1 MSFPNLNPL
10 QPDQQQLA
18 QQLGSVVNPDQ
29 ATWLSGFF
37 AGIGFAGNGGAVAPA
52 AGHAAAVEKQSM
64 TVLYG
69 SESGNAEKAAGDMK
83 KAAEKANFKAKVV
96 NMADAKAADLAKS
109 DNLLV
114 IVSTWGEGDPPD
126 GATGYYEAFM
136 SDAMPQLP
144 NLKYSVCALGD
155 TSYEH
160 FCKIGKDFD
169 ERLSKLGGERVYDRA
184 DCDVDY
190 EETFKSWLSGALG
203 AFPKAESVAAV
214 AATSAA
220 PAATVY
226 DKKNPY
232 EAEILEKIVLNG
244 TGTSKETLHVEI
256 SLEGSGLTY
265 EPGDSLG
272 VYPENR
278 AADIESILAATGL
291 TANAK
296 LGDKTLADALR
307 LDFDITTLSPAIAMK
322 YNEIVGN
329 KDLQKVL
336 DEKDR
341 ATFKEWIW
349 GRQLVDLLET
359 YPHKDWSAES
369 FTGILRK
376 LNPRLYSIAS
386 SLKAHEDEVHLTVA
400 AVRYDTHRRD
410 RVGVCSC
417 YLSDDVAS
425 GDKVRV
431 FFHSNK
437 NFRLPEN
444 NETPVIMV
452 GPGTGIAPFRAFIE
466 ERAAN
471 EAAGKNWLFFG
482 DQHFSYDF
490 LYQLEWLDYLEDG
503 YLSELTTAFSRD
515 QKEKIYVQHRLAE
528 RGEEIWNWLEDG
540 AYFYVCGDASK
551 MAKDVH
557 QALIDI
563 AAEHGG
569 KSPEEAKAYVDAL
582 RKEKRYQRDV
592 Y

>member
-1 MSFPNLNPL
+1 MSFPNLTPL
-10 QPDQQQLA
+10 HPEQQQLA
-18 QQLGSVVNPDQ
+18 QELGSAVNSDQ

-37 AGIGFAGNGGAVAPA
+37 AGIGFAGKGGAVAPA
-52 AGHAAAVEKQSM
+52 AGLAASVEKQSM

-69 SESGNAEKAAGDMK
+69 SESGNAEKSAGDIK
-83 KAAEKANFKAKVV
+83 KAAEKANFKVKVV
-96 NMADAKAADLAKS
+96 NMADAKAPDLAKAE
-109 DNLLV
+109 NLLV

-126 GATGYYEAFM
+126 GATAYYEAFM
-136 SDAMPQLP
+136 SEAMPQLP
-144 NLKYSVCALGD
+144 NLKFSVCALGD

-169 ERLSKLGGERVYDRA
+169 ARLSALGGVRVYDRA

-190 EETFKSWLSGALG
+190 EDTFRSWLSGALG
-203 AFPKAESVAAV
+203 SFPKAETVASV
-214 AATSAA
+214 AATSANS
-220 PAATVY
+220 AAAVY

-244 TGTSKETLHVEI
+244 TGSSKETLHVEL
-256 SLEGSGLTY
+256 SLEGSGLHY

-272 VYPENR
+272 IYPENR
-278 AADIESILAATGL
+278 AADVEAILSATGL

-296 LGDKTLADALR
+296 LGETTLADALR

-322 YNEIVGN
+322 YNEIVGD
-329 KDLQKVL
+329 KKLRKVL

-341 ATFKEWIW
+341 TAFKEWIH
-349 GRQLVDLLET
+349 GRQLIDLLET
-359 YPHKDWSAES
+359 YPHKNWSAET

-386 SLKAHEDEVHLTVA
+386 SLKKHENEVHLTVA
-400 AVRYDTHRRD
+400 AVRYETHGRE

-417 YLSDDVAS
+417 YLADEVES

-444 NETPVIMV
+444 NEAPVIMV
-452 GPGTGIAPFRAFIE
+452 GPGTGIAPFRAFVE
-466 ERAAN
+466 ERSAS
-471 EAAGKNWLFFG
+471 EATGKSWLFFG

-503 YLSELTTAFSRD
+503 DLTELTTAFSRD
-515 QKEKIYVQHRLAE
+515 QKEKIYVQHRLIE
-528 RGEEIWNWLEDG
+528 KGPEVWKWLEEG
-540 AYFYVCGDASK
+540 AYFYVCGDASR

-563 AAEHGG
+563 AVEQGG

>member
-1 MSFPNLNPL
+1 MSFPNLTPL

-18 QQLGSVVNPDQ
+18 QQLGAAVNPDQ

-37 AGIGFAGNGGAVAPA
+37 AGIGFAGNGGDINPA
-52 AGHAAAVEKQSM
+52 AGLAASVEKQSM
-64 TVLYG
+64 TILYG
-69 SESGNAEKAAGDMK
+69 SESGNAEKLAGDMK
-83 KAAEKANFKAKVV
+83 KAAEKANFKARIV
-96 NMADAKAADLAKS
+96 NMADAKPVDLKKA

-126 GATGYYEAFM
+126 SATSYYEAFM

-190 EETFKSWLSGALG
+190 EETFTSWLSGALG
-203 AFPKAESVAAV
+203 AFPQAEAVAAV
-214 AATSAA
+214 AATSTA
-220 PAATVY
+220 PAALVY

-244 TGTSKETLHVEI
+244 TGSDKETLHVEI

-278 AADIESILAATGL
+278 AADIDAILAATGL

-296 LGDKTLADALR
+296 LGDTTLAEALKR
-307 LDFDITTLSPAIAMK
+307 DFDITTLSPAIAMK

-329 KDLQKVL
+329 KDLQEVL

-341 ATFKEWIW
+341 VTFKEWIH
-349 GRQLVDLLET
+349 GRQLIDLLET

-376 LNPRLYSIAS
+376 LSPRLYSIAS
-386 SLKAHEDEVHLTVA
+386 SLKKHENEVHLTVA
-400 AVRYDTHRRD
+400 AVRYDTHGRD
-410 RVGVCSC
+410 RIGVCSC
-417 YLSDDVAS
+417 YLADDVAV
-425 GDKVRV
+425 GEKVRV

-444 NETPVIMV
+444 NETPIIMV
-452 GPGTGIAPFRAFIE
+452 GPGTGIAPFRAFVE
-466 ERAAN
+466 ERSADSAT
-471 EAAGKNWLFFG
+471 GKNWLFFG

-503 YLSELTTAFSRD
+503 SLTELTTAFSRD
-515 QKEKIYVQHRLAE
+515 QKEKIYVQHRLLE
-528 RGEEIWNWLEDG
+528 RGAEIWQWLEEG
-540 AYFYVCGDASK
+540 ACFYVCGDASK

-563 AAEHGG
+563 TVAHGG
-569 KSPEEAKAYVDAL
+569 KSADEAKAYVDAL